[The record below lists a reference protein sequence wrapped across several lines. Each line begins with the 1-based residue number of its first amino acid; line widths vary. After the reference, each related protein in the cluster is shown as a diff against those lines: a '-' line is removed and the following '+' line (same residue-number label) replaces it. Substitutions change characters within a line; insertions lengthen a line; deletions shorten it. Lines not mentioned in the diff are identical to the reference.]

1 MLGDNPNIVLFLPER
16 TYWAGVFHFHLNL
29 DRGYAVNRLTAITIR
44 FLEETKNSHPMGFLW

>member
-1 MLGDNPNIVLFLPER
+1 LGDNPNIVLFLPER